1 MSSFSIIPF
10 ATQSWLSIQSQSDF
24 SIQNLPFGIFSSP
37 NNSQPRVGLA
47 LGDWVVDTV
56 VLFEAGLLATVTGL
70 TRSHLQADSLNALL
84 SAGPQVWR
92 RLRSRVAE
100 LFTAGGTNELQSKAD
115 LHARVLVPQESAKLF
130 LPTRVSNYVD
140 FYSSR
145 EHASNVGAMF
155 RDPQNPLLP
164 NWLHIP
170 IGYNGRSSSLIP
182 SGTPFKRPSGQLKA
196 DADPAPI
203 FAPTRQLDFEL
214 EMAFIT
220 GRQTQLGDTIPV
232 QSTDDF
238 IFGLALLNDWSARD
252 IQRWE
257 YVPLGPFLAKTFA
270 TSLSPWVVTL
280 DALQPFRVHGPEQT
294 VPVLP
299 YLQTH
304 GPQTYDIHLE
314 VLLKSAQMNVPLTIC
329 RTNFKH
335 MYWSM
340 AQQLAHM
347 TSNGTNIDLGD
358 VYGSGTISGPS
369 PDSYGS
375 MLELC
380 WKGTR
385 PLSLPDGSQRT
396 FIQDGDTVIMR
407 GWCKK
412 DGVRVGFGEV
422 RTEVLPAGFLPE
434 T

>member
-1 MSSFSIIPF
+1 MSQFSVIPWN
-10 ATQSWLSIQSQSDF
+10 ARSWLEVSSQSDF
-24 SIQNLPFGIFSSP
+24 SLQNLPFGIFTS
-37 NNSQPRVGLA
+37 NGRTEPRVGLA

-56 VLFEAGLLATVTGL
+56 ALFDAGLLAQVPGL
-70 TRSHLQADSLNALL
+70 NRTHLLAAELNALL
-84 SAGPQVWR
+84 SAGSLTWR
-92 RLRSRVAE
+92 GLRAQVAE
-100 LFTAGGTNELQSKAD
+100 LFTAGNSTLLKNSD
-115 LHARVLVPQESAKLF
+115 LHSRLLVKQSEAKMR

-170 IGYNGRSSSLIP
+170 IGYNGRSSSIIP
-182 SGTPFKRPSGQLKA
+182 SGVPFKRPMGQLKA
-196 DADPAPI
+196 DTDPAPI
-203 FAPTRQLDFEL
+203 FAPTKQLDFEL

-220 GRQTQLGDTIPV
+220 GKETALGETISA
-232 QSTDDF
+232 QKTDDY

-252 IQRWE
+252 VQRWE

-270 TSLSPWVVTL
+270 TSLSPWIVTL
-280 DALQPFRVHGPEQT
+280 DALQPFRVNGPEQT

-299 YLQTH
+299 YLQTA

-314 VLLKSAQMNVPLTIC
+314 VLLQSERMSEPLRIS
-329 RTNFKH
+329 RTNFKY

-340 AQQLAHM
+340 AQQLAHLA
-347 TSNGTNIDLGD
+347 SNGTNVDVGD
-358 VYGSGTISGPS
+358 VYGSGTISGPT

-380 WKGTR
+380 WKGTK
-385 PLSLPDGSQRT
+385 PIALPDGSQRK
-396 FIQDGDTVIMR
+396 FIEDGDTVIMK
-407 GWCKK
+407 GWAEK
-412 DGVRVGFGEV
+412 DGVRIGFGEV
-422 RTEVLPAGFLPE
+422 RTQVLPAG
-434 T
+434 

>member
-1 MSSFSIIPF
+1 MTNFLSVPF
-10 ATQSWLSIQSQSDF
+10 HLKSWLNITQDSDF
-24 SIQNLPFGIFSSP
+24 SLQNLPFGIFQTA
-37 NNSQPRVGLA
+37 NQRETRVGLA
-47 LGDWVVDTV
+47 LGDFVIDTL
-56 VLFEAGLLATVTGL
+56 VLFDAGLFGGVQGL
-70 TRSHLQADSLNALL
+70 RREHLNSDSLNALL
-84 SAGPQVWR
+84 AAGPAVWR
-92 RLRSRVAE
+92 SMRGRVAE
-100 LFTAGGTNELQSKAD
+100 IFTAGNDSLVRQAD
-115 LHARVLVPQESAKLF
+115 LHARALVKMDQAKLL
-130 LPTRVSNYVD
+130 LPTKVSNYVD

-170 IGYNGRSSSLIP
+170 IGYNGRSSSIIP
-182 SGTPFKRPSGQLKA
+182 SGTPFKRPLGQLKA
-196 DADPAPI
+196 DADPAPV

-220 GRQTQLGDTIPV
+220 GRQTQLGETIPV
-232 QSTDDF
+232 NAADDY

-280 DALQPFRVHGPEQT
+280 DALQPFRVSGPEQT

-299 YLQTH
+299 YLQSV
-304 GPQTYDIHLE
+304 GPQAYDIQLE
-314 VLLKSAQMNVPLTIC
+314 VWLKSAKMNVPQKIC
-329 RTNFKH
+329 RTNFRY
-335 MYWSM
+335 MYWNM

-347 TSNGTNIDLGD
+347 ASNGTNIDVGD
-358 VYGSGTISGPS
+358 VYGSGTISGPT
-369 PDSYGS
+369 PDSFGS

-380 WKGTR
+380 WKGTK
-385 PLSLPDGSQRT
+385 PIALSDGTTRT
-396 FIQDGDTVIMR
+396 FIQDGDTVIMK
-407 GWCKK
+407 GWCEK

-422 RTEVLPAGFLPE
+422 TTEVKPAG
-434 T
+434 

>member
-1 MSSFSIIPF
+1 MSQFSVIPWN
-10 ATQSWLSIQSQSDF
+10 ARSWLEVSSQSDF
-24 SIQNLPFGIFSSP
+24 SLQNLPFGIFTS
-37 NNSQPRVGLA
+37 NGRTEPRVGLA

-56 VLFEAGLLATVTGL
+56 ALFDAGLLAQVPGL
-70 TRSHLQADSLNALL
+70 NRTHLLAGELNALL
-84 SAGPQVWR
+84 SAGSLTWRGLRAQV
-92 RLRSRVAE
+92 SE
-100 LFTAGGTNELQSKAD
+100 LFTAGNSTLLKNSD
-115 LHARVLVPQESAKLF
+115 LHSRLLVKQSEAKMR

-170 IGYNGRSSSLIP
+170 IGYNGRSSSIIP
-182 SGTPFKRPSGQLKA
+182 SGVPFKRPMGQLKA
-196 DADPAPI
+196 DTDPAPI
-203 FAPTRQLDFEL
+203 FAPTKQLDFEL

-220 GRQTQLGDTIPV
+220 GKETALGETISA
-232 QSTDDF
+232 QKTDDY

-252 IQRWE
+252 VQRWE

-270 TSLSPWVVTL
+270 TSLSPWIVTL
-280 DALQPFRVHGPEQT
+280 DALQPFRVNGPEQT

-299 YLQTH
+299 YLQTA

-314 VLLKSAQMNVPLTIC
+314 VLLQSERMSEPLRIS
-329 RTNFKH
+329 RTNFKY

-340 AQQLAHM
+340 AQQLAHLA
-347 TSNGTNIDLGD
+347 SNGTNVDVGD
-358 VYGSGTISGPS
+358 VYGSGTISGPT

-380 WKGTR
+380 WKGTK
-385 PLSLPDGSQRT
+385 PIALPDGSQRK
-396 FIQDGDTVIMR
+396 FIEDGDTVIMK
-407 GWCKK
+407 GWAEK
-412 DGVRVGFGEV
+412 DGVRIGFGEV
-422 RTEVLPAGFLPE
+422 RTQVLPAG
-434 T
+434 

>member
-1 MSSFSIIPF
+1 MTKFTNIPM
-10 ATQSWLSIQSQSDF
+10 TSRPWLAVSEESDF
-24 SIQNLPFGIFSSP
+24 SLQNLPFGIFRSSVVKEA
-37 NNSQPRVGLA
+37 RVGLA
-47 LGDWVVDTV
+47 LGDWVIDCA
-56 VLFEAGLLATVTGL
+56 VLFESGLLSSVAGLRREHVF
-70 TRSHLQADSLNALL
+70 ADSLNPLL
-84 SAGPQVWR
+84 AAGAHVWR
-92 RLRSRVAE
+92 ALRLSVAE
-100 LFTAGGTNELQSKAD
+100 LFTQGNGALQSQPD
-115 LHARVLVPQESAKLF
+115 LHSRVLLKMSDATLL
-130 LPTRVSNYVD
+130 LPTKVSNYVD

-164 NWLHIP
+164 NWLHLP
-170 IGYNGRSSSLIP
+170 IGYNGRSSSIIP
-182 SGTPFKRPSGQLKA
+182 SGTPFRRPNGQLKA
-196 DADPAPI
+196 DADPAPV

-220 GRQTQLGDTIPV
+220 GRQTQLGETIPV
-232 QSTDDF
+232 NTADDY

-252 IQRWE
+252 VQRWE
-257 YVPLGPFLAKTFA
+257 YVPLGPFLGKTFA
-270 TSLSPWVVTL
+270 TSLSPWIVTL

-299 YLQTH
+299 YLQSS
-304 GPQTYDIHLE
+304 GPQAYDVHLE
-314 VLLKSAQMNVPLTIC
+314 VWLKSARMNDAVRIC

-335 MYWSM
+335 MYWNM

-347 TSNGTNIDLGD
+347 ASNGTNIEVGD
-358 VYGSGTISGPS
+358 VYGSGTISGPT

-380 WKGTR
+380 WKGTK
-385 PLSLPDGSQRT
+385 PIALPDGTTRT

-407 GWCKK
+407 GWCEK

-422 RTEVLPAGFLPE
+422 RTEVLPAAQ
-434 T
+434 